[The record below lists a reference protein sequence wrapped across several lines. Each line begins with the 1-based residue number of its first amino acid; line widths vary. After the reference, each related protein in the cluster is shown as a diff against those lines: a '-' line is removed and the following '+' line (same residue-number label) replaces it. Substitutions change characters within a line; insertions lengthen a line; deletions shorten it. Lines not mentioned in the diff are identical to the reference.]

1 MVLKHIKLNELDES
15 LEFKTDDE
23 VEDFEDEEKDDRSKG
38 VDEAKKAR
46 RKAYIEYQNTR
57 KKNLENIGK
66 HHIQIRLDVET
77 FEKLSDLCEMLGYTR
92 PKPRMHNL
100 IEMYSAIFKYLLR
113 TSEESFEYNPKKKLS
128 IEKMK
133 TYKYVDHLRH
143 EQQLS
148 KDDIISNLQKKD
160 VKMALRK
167 ATDNRIAFSG
177 KENFLERF
185 FEKDKIIKVL
195 KMIDDHE

>member
-1 MVLKHIKLNELDES
+1 MVLKHIKLSELDES
-15 LEFKTDDE
+15 LEFKMDDE
-23 VEDFEDEEKDDRSKG
+23 VEDFEDEEKDDQSKG
-38 VDEAKKAR
+38 ADESEKAR

-57 KKNLENIGK
+57 KKKLEKIGK

-77 FEKLSDLCEMLGYTR
+77 FEKLSDLCEVLGYTR
-92 PKPRMHNL
+92 PKPFMNNL

-133 TYKYVDHLRH
+133 IYKYVDHLRY
-143 EQQLS
+143 EQKLS

-160 VKMALRK
+160 IKIPLGK
-167 ATDNRIAFSG
+167 TTDNRITFSG

-195 KMIDDHE
+195 KMIDDKE